1 MLTPVSLDMQTL
13 PAPPPPHRPQSLGEE
28 IANSVTHGLGAIL
41 SVAGLFAL
49 LVAATIRGTAWHI
62 ASCAVFG
69 ASLVLLYTSST
80 LYHALAPNRA
90 KRLFHVLDHASIYIL
105 IAGTYTPF
113 ALVTLRGP
121 WGWTLFAFVWSL
133 AVLGIVFKSFGAGRL
148 PFLSTAVYILM
159 GWCVVF
165 ALRPL
170 LAALPW
176 TGFLWLLAG
185 GLFYTA
191 GVAFFALR
199 RRYAHA
205 IWHLFVLAGSVCHYL
220 AVYRFVIPP
229 NN

>member
-1 MLTPVSLDMQTL
+1 MQKP
-13 PAPPPPHRPQSLGEE
+13 PAAPPPHRPQSLGEE
-28 IANSVTHGLGAIL
+28 IANSITHGLGAIL
-41 SVAGLFAL
+41 SVAGLAVL
-49 LVAATIRGTAWHI
+49 LVAAIMRGAAIHI
-62 ASCAVFG
+62 AACAVFG

-80 LYHALAPNRA
+80 LYHALAQNRA
-90 KRLFHVLDHASIYIL
+90 KRVFHVLDHATIYIL

-113 ALVTLRGP
+113 TLVTLHGP
-121 WGWTLFAFVWSL
+121 WGWTLFAAVWSL

-148 PFLSTAVYILM
+148 PFLSTAIYILM
-159 GWCVVF
+159 GWAVVF

-199 RRYAHA
+199 RRYAHS
-205 IWHLFVLAGSVCHYL
+205 IWHLFVLAGSVCHYV

-229 NN
+229 G